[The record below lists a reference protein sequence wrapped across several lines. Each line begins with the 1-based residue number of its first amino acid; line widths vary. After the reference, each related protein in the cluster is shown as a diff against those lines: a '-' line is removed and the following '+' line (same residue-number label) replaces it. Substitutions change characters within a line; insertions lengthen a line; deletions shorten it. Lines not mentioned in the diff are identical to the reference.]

1 MHQTSSTKGNLDQS
15 ESLYTYTIHIIKTW
29 GSHSMKSMADT
40 SEATDRIGVDVFE
53 YHEQHPV
60 GELTKGTIAHDT
72 TTVAE
77 RFH

>member
-1 MHQTSSTKGNLDQS
+1 
-15 ESLYTYTIHIIKTW
+15 
-29 GSHSMKSMADT
+29 MKSMADT